1 MRWLTYPIT
10 IAVLL
15 LALPVHADSIPATAY
30 QRSNRA
36 LVAHYLLPRYQQL
49 SATTA
54 TLAATAQRDCTAATL
69 RPLYQEALAAWM
81 GVQHLRFGPA
91 ELFLRANRIFFA
103 PDPRGRVATQINELL
118 HTADRAALQPE
129 RFRNASVAVQG
140 FPALEYLLW
149 TDAADKDHDYRCAL
163 IVTITDNLHEMA
175 AGLLADWQGGDI
187 AFARVV
193 ANPGPDNTYYADHQE
208 ATLPL
213 LRSLYD
219 GLQMIAD
226 IKLKPVLADPQ
237 QAESRLS
244 GLSLAN
250 IIANLE
256 SLQALYTT
264 ADGFSRIVQEQGG
277 DPDLDPL
284 LHKAFAMTLATA
296 QSITPPLTAAVSN
309 PATRVHVEK
318 LHTQVRALKQLIKDR
333 LAPALGL
340 KVGFNAY
347 DGD

>member
-1 MRWLTYPIT
+1 MMRWLT
-10 IAVLL
+10 AVVLFFAIP
-15 LALPVHADSIPATAY
+15 ALADSIPPAVY
-30 QRSNRA
+30 QRSNQA
-36 LVAHYLLPRYQQL
+36 LVEHYLLPRYQHL
-49 SATTA
+49 AATTA
-54 TLAATAQRDCTAATL
+54 ALAEAARHDCTAETL
-69 RPLYQEALAAWM
+69 RPPYREALAAWM
-81 GVQHLRFGPA
+81 GVQHLRYGPA

-103 PDPRGRVATQINELL
+103 PDPRGRVATQVDELL
-118 HTADRAALQPE
+118 GSQDRDALQPE

-149 TDAADKDHDYRCAL
+149 TPTADNADYRCAL
-163 IVTITDNLHEMA
+163 IVTIAANLHEMA

-213 LRSLYD
+213 LQSLHN

-264 ADGFSRIVQEQGG
+264 ADGFSRIVQEGSDAG
-277 DPDLDPL
+277 LDPL

-296 QSITPPLTAAVSN
+296 RSIEPPLTDAVN
-309 PATRVHVEK
+309 DPTARAQVEK
-318 LHTQVRALKQLIKDR
+318 LHTQVRALKQIIKER